1 MLNTNHMELIG
12 YQVVSRDGKNNIP
25 DDLYSFEVVSKRVA
39 AITNFHLSVYDL
51 LNSKLME
58 FFTVGAIFG

>member
-1 MLNTNHMELIG
+1 MELIG

-39 AITNFHLSVYDL
+39 DSYVKDNPGQWTKIPIYNGDIEEPTILDDS
-51 LNSKLME
+51 E
-58 FFTVGAIFG
+58 FEF